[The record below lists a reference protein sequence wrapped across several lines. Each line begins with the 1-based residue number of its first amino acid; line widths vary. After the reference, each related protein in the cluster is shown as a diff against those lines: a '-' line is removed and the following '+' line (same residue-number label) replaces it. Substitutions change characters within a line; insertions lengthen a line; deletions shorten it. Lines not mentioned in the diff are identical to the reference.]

1 MYLPRYMIMTLFH
14 NQFLF
19 FSVDLMSLLL
29 LCTIKPQNNEINLEL
44 SLPVWYLFNVL
55 CLKRFYFL
63 LGYCHLIDM
72 KLILVTMNKM
82 GRQGV

>member
-1 MYLPRYMIMTLFH
+1 MIMTLFH

-19 FSVDLMSLLL
+19 FSVGLMLL
-29 LCTIKPQNNEINLEL
+29 LCNIKPQNNEINLEL

-55 CLKRFYFL
+55 CLARFL
-63 LGYCHLIDM
+63 LGYYLLIDM
-72 KLILVTMNKM
+72 KLILVTMNKKV

>member
-1 MYLPRYMIMTLFH
+1 MIMTLFH

-19 FSVDLMSLLL
+19 FSVDLMLL

-55 CLKRFYFL
+55 CLARFL
-63 LGYCHLIDM
+63 LGYYLLIDM
-72 KLILVTMNKM
+72 KLILVTMNKKM

>member
-1 MYLPRYMIMTLFH
+1 MIMTLFH

-19 FSVDLMSLLL
+19 FSVDLMLL
-29 LCTIKPQNNEINLEL
+29 LCNIKPQNNEINSEL

-55 CLKRFYFL
+55 CLERFL
-63 LGYCHLIDM
+63 LGYYLLIDI
-72 KLILVTMNKM
+72 KLILVTMNKKM

>member
-1 MYLPRYMIMTLFH
+1 MIMTLFH

-19 FSVDLMSLLL
+19 FSVGLMLL
-29 LCTIKPQNNEINLEL
+29 LCNIKPQNNEINLEL

-55 CLKRFYFL
+55 CLERFL
-63 LGYCHLIDM
+63 LGYYLLIDM
-72 KLILVTMNKM
+72 KLILVTMNKKM

>member
-1 MYLPRYMIMTLFH
+1 MIMTLFH

-19 FSVDLMSLLL
+19 FSVDLMLL
-29 LCTIKPQNNEINLEL
+29 LCTIKPQNYKINFEL

-55 CLKRFYFL
+55 CLEILFL
-63 LGYCHLIDM
+63 LGYYLLIDM
-72 KLILVTMNKM
+72 KLILVTMNKKM

>member
-1 MYLPRYMIMTLFH
+1 MIMTLFH

-19 FSVDLMSLLL
+19 FSVDLMLL
-29 LCTIKPQNNEINLEL
+29 LCNIKPQNNEINLEL

-55 CLKRFYFL
+55 CLERFL
-63 LGYCHLIDM
+63 LGYYLLIDM
-72 KLILVTMNKM
+72 KLILVTMNKKM